1 MDPRDAVML
10 AIQQEQD
17 GELRGRTLLQKKLYF
32 ASVLT
37 KEDLGF
43 VPHYYGPY
51 SQSVADAVNSLAAN
65 HFVQE
70 RTETLPGELN
80 LFGERRR
87 HSYSLTDDGKA
98 VLAATEKLPDTEKWR
113 EVLRTINSHPVARD
127 FNLLSVAAKIH
138 IIVKAVGKATRK
150 EIKAQARR
158 YGWDISDED
167 IGEVEDYL
175 LNQLRVLTTVTPGS

>member
-10 AIQQEQD
+10 AIEQEES
-17 GELRGRTLLQKKLYF
+17 GELSGRTLLQKKLYF

-37 KEDLGF
+37 NEDFGF

-70 RTETLPGELN
+70 RTETLPGEPN
-80 LFGERRR
+80 VFGERRR
-87 HSYSLTDDGKA
+87 HSYSLTGDGQA
-98 VLAATEKLPDTEKWR
+98 VLAVIDKLPDTEKWR
-113 EVLRTINSHPVARD
+113 KVLQIVNSHSVARD

-150 EIKAQARR
+150 DIRAQAKR
-158 YGWDISDED
+158 YGWKISDED
-167 IGEVEDYL
+167 IGKVEDYL

>member
-1 MDPRDAVML
+1 MDPRDAVIL
-10 AIQQEQD
+10 AIHEEG
-17 GELRGRTLLQKKLYF
+17 GELCGRTLLQKKLYF

-37 KEDLGF
+37 KEDFGF
-43 VPHYYGPY
+43 LPHYYGPY

-70 RTETLPGELN
+70 KTETLPGEPN

-98 VLAATEKLPDTEKWR
+98 VLAVMDKLPDTEKWR
-113 EVLRTINSHPVARD
+113 EALTKVNSDPVAKD

-138 IIVKAVGKATRK
+138 LIVKAVGKATRR
-150 EIKAQARR
+150 EIKVQAKR
-158 YGWDISDED
+158 YGWKMSEED
-167 IGEVEDYL
+167 IRKVEDYL
-175 LNQLRVLTTVTPGS
+175 FNHLGVLTKVPSGS

>member
-37 KEDLGF
+37 KEDFDF

-70 RTETLPGELN
+70 KTETLPGEPN

-98 VLAATEKLPDTEKWR
+98 VLAAMGKLPDAERWR
-113 EVLRTINSHPVARD
+113 EALEKVNSDPVAKD

-138 IIVKAVGKATRK
+138 LIVKAVGKATQR
-150 EIKAQARR
+150 EIKLQAKR
-158 YGWDISDED
+158 YGWEMSEED
-167 IGEVEDYL
+167 IRKVEDYL
-175 LNQLRVLTTVTPGS
+175 FNHLGVLTTVPSGS